1 MFETARLERKVSR
14 KEFERREPELRE
26 RLLDAQFRLG
36 ESRRSSVV
44 LLVSGPE
51 GAGKGDVVNR
61 LLEWMDARGI
71 LAHALGE
78 PTSEERERPALYR
91 FWRRLPP
98 RGKIAI
104 FSRTWYSEPLNR
116 LADGRMDQAAFERAL
131 RRVVEFE
138 RMLSAESVRLVKVAL
153 YISKKQQRR
162 RFEKLE
168 SDPDTAWRVT
178 REDWRQ
184 HRAFEELERAAAIA
198 LRRTSIAEA
207 PWKVIAAKNSRHRDL
222 AVAEELLAALE
233 EVLAEPEAPPIAVE
247 PVPEPESPNLVE
259 AIDLSRTADRDT
271 YEEELERLQA
281 RLGRRSRELERAERS
296 VVAVFEGPDA
306 AGKGG
311 AIRRV
316 VQSLDARSYRVIPI
330 SAPTDEEA
338 ALPYLWRFWRHLPG
352 HGRFAVFDRSWY
364 GRVLV
369 ERVEGFAA
377 PADWKRAY
385 EEINAFEEQLVDAG
399 AILLKFWIAISKEEQ
414 LRRFEEREATGYK
427 RHKITEDDWRNR
439 EKWSAYVSTACEMI
453 ERTSTELAPWT
464 LVAGEDKRF
473 ARLEVLRAF
482 VSHIERAVE

>member
-1 MFETARLERKVSR
+1 MFEAAKLERKVSR
-14 KEFERREPELRE
+14 QEFKRREPELRE

-44 LLVSGPE
+44 LLVSGLE

-61 LLEWMDARGI
+61 VLEWMDARGI
-71 LAHALGE
+71 EAHALGE
-78 PTSEERERPALYR
+78 PTSEELERPALYR

-104 FSRTWYSEPLNR
+104 FSRTWYADAIDR
-116 LADGRMDQAAFERAL
+116 RADGKLDDAGFERAL
-131 RRVVEFE
+131 RRIVEFE
-138 RMLSAESVRLVKVAL
+138 RMLSAENVRLVKVAL
-153 YISKKQQRR
+153 YITKKQQRK

-168 SDPDTAWRVT
+168 SDPETAWRVT
-178 REDWRQ
+178 RDDWRQ
-184 HRAFEELERAAAIA
+184 HRNFDELERASAVAF
-198 LRRTSIAEA
+198 RRTSIAEA
-207 PWKVIAAKNSRHRDL
+207 PWKVIAAKDPRHRDI

-233 EVLAEPEAPPIAVE
+233 EALAAPEATQVVAE
-247 PVPEPESPNLVE
+247 PVPEPETPNLIE
-259 AIDLSRTADRDT
+259 SIDLSQRAEPET
-271 YEEELERLQA
+271 YDDELERLQA
-281 RLGRRSRELERAERS
+281 RLGRHARQLARAERS

-316 VQSLDARSYRVIPI
+316 VWSLDARAYRVYPVA
-330 SAPTDEEA
+330 APTDEEA
-338 ALPYLWRFWRHLPG
+338 ALPYLWRFWRRLPG
-352 HGRFAVFDRSWY
+352 HGRFAIFDRSWY

-377 PADWKRAY
+377 PKDWKRAY

-399 AILLKFWIAISKEEQ
+399 ALLLKFWIAISKEEE

-427 RHKITEDDWRNR
+427 RHKITADDWRNR
-439 EKWSAYVSTACEMI
+439 EKWSAYVTCACDMI

-473 ARLEVLRAF
+473 ARLEVLRTF
-482 VSHIERAVE
+482 VSCIERAVE